1 MTNMENDV
9 GMRDIARLI
18 APDAEIVAASN
29 PEPILRSMNV
39 VAVFESDDTSRNAV
53 LALEGL
59 EDDDSAIGLTALGH
73 ERRSQGVQPE
83 DPAIAGDALRRAAK
97 GAAIGAVISA
107 VVIGGATALIS
118 VSGVVVGAALGGAL
132 FGAFVGGVWGAFI
145 RFGGSDAYRQTFI
158 ENEHGVSLVSL
169 HTDDVDKAQEARNR
183 LSLESLS
190 TPMMFRRD
198 GDRVWA
204 ED

>member
-1 MTNMENDV
+1 MENDV
-9 GMRDIARLI
+9 GMRDIAHLI
-18 APDAEIVAASN
+18 APDADIVAASN
-29 PEPILRSMNV
+29 PEPVLRSMNV

-53 LALEGL
+53 LALEDL

-73 ERRSQGVQPE
+73 ESRSQGVQPE
-83 DPAIAGDALRRAAK
+83 DQSIAGDALRRAAK
-97 GAAIGAVISA
+97 GAAIGAVVSA
-107 VVIGGATALIS
+107 FVIGGATALIS

-132 FGAFVGGVWGAFI
+132 FGAFVGGVWGAFL
-145 RFGGSDAYRQTFI
+145 RFGGSDAYRQAFVQ
-158 ENEHGVSLVSL
+158 NEHGVSLVSL
-169 HTDDVDKAQEARNR
+169 HTNDATKAQEARDR
-183 LSLESLS
+183 LAIESIS